1 MHESFM
7 NVCMKVCAQL
17 IVVMNGCI
25 FLYRY
30 FFINV
35 GALYVDTCKFVYMR
49 LFTLLYL
56 YIQYR

>member
-1 MHESFM
+1 M